1 MHFSTLFNI
10 YNKTIIMEEFDYKK
24 FLVEN
29 KLTPNSRLLS
39 ERSQIQTNKP
49 LRNLVIQYIKKELP
63 DGKDIEGLFTHEDIA
78 KEYIKKYVTEEE
90 PNYKAVADSDE
101 EMNEWYNT
109 LSYQIQ
115 GRESELNEENIN
127 VDDDHLLWM
136 NSGNR
141 LADGSGN
148 LVFAKDGDKY
158 FSGSGK
164 ISGGEVTRVKNTK
177 EIPQRQYEL
186 YLRMWTQVQKISY
199 PPLNEDLDENELNE
213 EFDEFSKEELKALEQ
228 YEYSGMFPKWL
239 SDKEGDDLV
248 KKWRKKYEDDFT
260 DPAGGS
266 GLYSH
271 V

>member
-101 EMNEWYNT
+101 EMNEWYKT

-115 GRESELNEENIN
+115 GRESELNEEF
-127 VDDDHLLWM
+127 D
-136 NSGNR
+136 
-141 LADGSGN
+141 A
-148 LVFAKDGDKY
+148 F
-158 FSGSGK
+158 
-164 ISGGEVTRVKNTK
+164 TR
-177 EIPQRQYEL
+177 EELDALQQYE
-186 YLRMWTQVQKISY
+186 
-199 PPLNEDLDENELNE
+199 D
-213 EFDEFSKEELKALEQ
+213 
-228 YEYSGMFPKWL
+228 SGMFPEWL
-239 SDKEGDDLV
+239 SDEEGDALV
-248 KKWRKKYEDDFT
+248 AKWRAEYEDDFI